1 MALDADGD
9 GEVTLDELADALEVE
24 SMIVDLDG
32 DWVITDEEKVE
43 ALRVQLRR
51 IQTLSIISLMSTP

>member
-1 MALDADGD
+1 MPDGD

-43 ALRVQLRR
+43 ALCAASEN
-51 IQTLSIISLMSTP
+51 TDSINNIFEEYSM

>member
-1 MALDADGD
+1 MPDGD

-43 ALRVQLRR
+43 ALRAASEN
-51 IQTLSIISLMSTP
+51 TDSINNIFEEYSM

>member
-1 MALDADGD
+1 MPDGD